1 MHNLMHY
8 TIQISQRLKKLIR
21 SLHQIQFRDQND
33 LFLAEGLTLAREL
46 YVSDFVA
53 ELIVIKDSPSSD
65 VIELVDNFADNGVPV
80 YSAPKHQFDQMCNT
94 KTPQGILTV
103 VNKRDSNVLTDKPFI
118 ALDGISDPG
127 NVGTIIRTADWF
139 GFEQVILGQDCADQY
154 NPKVV
159 RASMGS
165 IFRQQIIHTTELPE
179 FIKENYNKFR
189 LYGASLDGDKALK
202 KLRVPGK
209 YGVIFGSETHGISNN
224 LKQMVDSL
232 FKIEGIGKT
241 DSLNVAIAAGISLYH
256 FAKTT

>member
-1 MHNLMHY
+1 MHY

-21 SLHQIQFRDQND
+21 SLHQVQFRDQND

-46 YVSDFVA
+46 LVSDFVA

-65 VIELVDNFADNGVPV
+65 VIEVVDIFADQGIPI

-103 VNKRDSNVLTDKPFI
+103 VNKRDSNVIANEPFI

-127 NVGTIIRTADWF
+127 NVGTILRTADWF
-139 GFEQVILGQDCADQY
+139 GFQQVILGRNCADQY

-165 IFRQQIIHTTELPE
+165 IFRQQIIHNAELPD
-179 FIKENYNKFR
+179 FIKDNFKKFR

-202 KLRVPGK
+202 KLRAPAK
-209 YGVIFGSETHGISNN
+209 YGLIFGSETHGISAN
-224 LKQMVDSL
+224 LKQMIDSL
-232 FKIEGIGKT
+232 FRIEGIGKS
-241 DSLNVAIAAGISLYH
+241 DSINVAIAAGISLYH
-256 FAKTT
+256 FSKSS

>member
-1 MHNLMHY
+1 MHY

-33 LFLAEGLTLAREL
+33 LFLAEGLTLSREL
-46 YVSDFVA
+46 LVSDFIA
-53 ELIVIKDSPSSD
+53 ELIVIKDSPSSN
-65 VIELVDNFADNGVPV
+65 VIEVVDKFADNGIPI

-94 KTPQGILTV
+94 KTPQGILAV
-103 VNKRDSNVLTDKPFI
+103 INKRDSDVLTDEPFI

-139 GFEQVILGQDCADQY
+139 GFKQVILGTDCADQY

-165 IFRQQIIHTTELPE
+165 IFRQQILHTTELPD
-179 FIKENYNKFR
+179 FIKNNFKKFR
-189 LYGASLDGDKALK
+189 LYGASIDGDKTLK
-202 KLRVPGK
+202 KLRAPEK
-209 YGVIFGSETHGISNN
+209 YGLIFGNETKGIAPG
-224 LKQMVDSL
+224 LKQMIDSL
-232 FKIEGIGKT
+232 YNIEGIGKT

-256 FAKTT
+256 FAKTI